1 MISKFWNNSKLKFDL
16 WVFVLR
22 LDHQVIYT
30 LNMKKLERILQWQK
44 FLEYQSFRW
53 AFVGIVTNS
62 IDYLLFLLIFYRFNF
77 VSTLIATS
85 LNYAIHHRWTFKTSQ
100 TLVKSGLKYFINL
113 FLWWSVSTTMIKFL
127 IEIGLDP
134 RVSKLIP
141 FVVIIPLN
149 FFILKLYVFKK

>member
-1 MISKFWNNSKLKFDL
+1 M
-16 WVFVLR
+16 R

-30 LNMKKLERILQWQK
+30 LNMTKLEKILQWQK
-44 FLEYQSFRW
+44 FLESQSFRW

-62 IDYLLFLLIFYRFNF
+62 IDYLLFLLIFYRFNSIVMANF
-77 VSTLIATS
+77 ASTLIATA
-85 LNYAIHHRWTFKTSQ
+85 LNYSIHHHWTFKTSQ

-127 IEIGLDP
+127 IEIGVDP